1 MEEITKN
8 WMDIENDGNLLYVI
22 LFICYSFNYKIEN
35 ILLLIF

>member
-22 LFICYSFNYKIEN
+22 YYLYVIRLIIKLKI
-35 ILLLIF
+35 FFY